1 MILDS
6 SAWIEFFQG
15 TKKGKKVEFFLKSK
29 QSFTSIVTISEVI
42 NWALRNSLETN
53 IFTEKIEKF
62 SKIIPLN
69 REIVVLAGKIN
80 FDNKKKIKDWGML
93 DSFIYSTAL
102 IYNLKVLT
110 GDNHFKNLN
119 NVEMI

>member
-6 SAWIEFFQG
+6 YAWIEFFQG
-15 TKKGKKVEFFLKSK
+15 TEKGKKVELVLKST

-42 NWALRNSLETN
+42 NWSLRNNLDPN
-53 IFTEKIEKF
+53 IFIGKIEGL
-62 SKIIPLN
+62 SKVIPLN
-69 REIVVLAGKIN
+69 KEIVILAGKIN
-80 FDNKKKIKDWGML
+80 FDNKKKIKNWGML

-102 IYNLKVLT
+102 TYNLKVLT

-119 NVEMI
+119 NVEML

>member
-15 TKKGKKVEFFLKSK
+15 TEKGKKVELVLKSD
-29 QSFTSIVTISEVI
+29 QSFTSIVTISEVV
-42 NWALRNSLETN
+42 NWSLKN
-53 IFTEKIEKF
+53 NFDSNMFIEKIEKI

-69 REIVVLAGKIN
+69 KEIVILAGKLN
-80 FDNKKKIKDWGML
+80 FENKKKIKNWGML

-102 IYNLKVLT
+102 TYNLKVLT
-110 GDNHFKNLN
+110 GDNHFYKLN